1 MGSFDD
7 LLTLQNHDSAA
18 DRLRHRR
25 ATLPERAELEA
36 KRAAHAELESQRLEV
51 AERRDAELREE
62 RRLDD
67 EVRSLEAKA
76 KAVDTKMYSG
86 TISSPKELQAMQ
98 ADIDMLRRQ
107 ARELEDEELEVLV
120 RREEL
125 DAEVAGA
132 RGGPGGAAWP
142 RCRPCS
148 PPSRRRSGRSTP
160 SWPSRKSA
168 RAALAPTIP
177 ETNVQLYEQ
186 VRVGQPGRRRRPPG
200 GHELPGL
207 PPRPARHRSRP
218 HPPPAGG
225 RTGPVRAL
233 RRDPRPLT
241 RMRR

>member
-25 ATLPERAELEA
+25 VTLPERAELQA

-51 AERRDAELREE
+51 AARRDAELREE

-86 TISSPKELQAMQ
+86 TVSSPKELQAMQ

-107 ARELEDEELEVLV
+107 ARDTEDAELEVLV

-125 DAEVAGA
+125 DAEVAALEAAQAALVAEMQALLGA
-132 RGGPGGAAWP
+132 VETQEREIDAELAVEE
-142 RCRPCS
+142 
-148 PPSRRRSGRSTP
+148 
-160 SWPSRKSA
+160 SA

-177 ETNVQLYEQ
+177 EATMKLYEQ
-186 VRVGQPGRRRRPPG
+186 IRAANRGVGAARLVGMNCQAC
-200 GHELPGL
+200 HLGL
-207 PPRPARHRSRP
+207 PATEVDRIRHLPEDTLARCEHCG
-218 HPPPAGG
+218 AIL
-225 RTGPVRAL
+225 VR
-233 RRDPRPLT
+233 
-241 RMRR
+241 